1 MRQRS
6 IAHNEYNPT
15 SIAIATAAAAAAVA
29 ANYRPLPCGRLH
41 QPNRNGPGLYTVY
54 ERERGFVAIFT
65 VQSFPVSGFTVIGKV
80 CWFILHVET

>member
-65 VQSFPVSGFTVIGKV
+65 V
-80 CWFILHVET
+80 